1 MTEVIK
7 AEIKSALARKFRKLA
22 MEKHKYKKGAV
33 KAALEELIKRYVSS
47 GEVDWKVLRGSIKS
61 KISSVELQHKVWST
75 ID

>member
-33 KAALEELIKRYVSS
+33 KTALEELIKRYVSS

-61 KISSVELQHKVWST
+61 KMSSVELQHKVWST

>member
-7 AEIKSALARKFRKLA
+7 AEIKSALARKFKKLA

-33 KAALEELIKRYVSS
+33 KIALEELIKRYVSS
-47 GEVDWKVLRGSIKS
+47 GEVNWKVLRGSIKS
-61 KISSVELQHKVWST
+61 KMSSIELQHKVWRT

>member
-33 KAALEELIKRYVSS
+33 KTALEELIKRYVLS

-61 KISSVELQHKVWST
+61 KMSSVELQHKVWST

>member
-7 AEIKSALARKFRKLA
+7 AEIKSSLARKFRKLA

-33 KAALEELIKRYVSS
+33 KTALEELIKRYVSS
-47 GEVDWKVLRGSIKS
+47 GEVDWKILRGCIKS
-61 KISSVELQHKVWST
+61 KISSIELQHKVWST

>member
-33 KAALEELIKRYVSS
+33 KTALEELIKRYVSS